1 MLLKLSLPEAAK
13 PGMRAKPVEEQWKF
27 VEMYAASGGAGGF
40 EAADSAALKSVA
52 DAPARPPLAALRA
65 VRTGIRTGAAAW
77 LTGFYGAGGP
87 RAVASVLWCF
97 SERCAARAASE
108 LATALALEA
117 AGCAKALVN
126 HPSGL
131 DHVCREGA
139 DLVRAC
145 AAAALACYDHV
156 LAAPAAPP
164 LLEALAVVAHFHAE
178 VGRPLVLD
186 AVRGA
191 SKDGSLAA
199 LAAVVAPRGSGPAA
213 PSRPTR
219 RAVRAGAMAL
229 ANELVCG
236 EADADERGALR
247 EEVSAAFDAST
258 DDAAADGDHADASE
272 ADARGA
278 ALGARSGGLV
288 AAPRA
293 RGAAGGATLPPGGA
307 TDFALEGAALRWG
320 RADASEPAKRRSLV
334 SFGAKAKRGGG
345 AAGSL
350 DLALVA
356 DVCPRSGHPDLGS
369 PSAPR
374 FGLEV
379 VVAGG
384 GVAALA
390 ADTPRE
396 RDAWY
401 AALVV
406 AADRAALKAADPGAR
421 SALRAA
427 LAPYEASAP
436 RVVAAQAAAFRH
448 MAREDAAAG
457 GDGGGVE
464 AVLDAL
470 RKRAAVPRLRAKVEV
485 LGRAALSA
493 IHGGA
498 AAAAWRDAVDALC
511 DGDVP
516 ENLRDLDLE
525 SFDEGPAAPAAP
537 AAPAPATDV
546 ASALSAAAALPPLPA
561 AVPAAPGPADAL
573 AKYRKMLRMH
583 LPRGAVEQK
592 MRAEGVDPALLDGD
606 APEAAAAV
614 AVAGAPAVVAV
625 KDDPTYARF
634 FKMLAMRMPRG
645 AVEQKL
651 AAEGLDPAVLDLDP
665 SKPAPRTRPKKPAP
679 AAPPP
684 AKSYGEKPPV
694 PLRPWHWTALR
705 GDAAAATRW
714 SRAPP
719 SVPFPAEDLHRAL
732 AARTSKPGGAVVASF
747 VRTATTKPAAR
758 ASFVDPRTAQNVGI
772 ALRKMRRPPEELA
785 KLVLRGDACP
795 ESLLDLLASAA
806 PTAEMRGL
814 ALAHRASGAGDD
826 DLDDVERFLVA
837 ASLVPAFDARLE
849 ALDLRVRF
857 GAAARDLEARL
868 SSVEAACTACVE
880 SASLWAALAL
890 LRDVGNVVNGGTPRG
905 GAVGF
910 RLDALSR
917 LEATKAADDGRP
929 FLCRVVAWLDA
940 HDGRL
945 LPSLGRLRVAAD
957 RAARSARA
965 LRADAGALRARVAR
979 GEALLKAEAEA
990 AKRGD
995 APDRAAFV
1003 AALLPVVQ
1011 GARRAVD
1018 GLAARERG
1026 PTAAAAAAL
1035 AAAFGAPPDASSPEL
1050 ILGDELVPFLSALR
1064 DAKADVDAARAA
1076 ESAAARKAAR
1086 ARDDGRAHV
1095 KPARAPPPAPDEGDD
1110 LVAAYR
1116 QVQGDADAT
1125 IARFVLMREA
1135 SQSYARMPTPRALTT
1150 EDPRAALLRK
1160 KSSQAHSFKL

>member
-1 MLLKLSLPEAAK
+1 
-13 PGMRAKPVEEQWKF
+13 MRAKPVEEQWKF

-40 EAADSAALKSVA
+40 EAADSAALKSR
-52 DAPARPPLAALRA
+52 DAGPPRRLAP

-108 LATALALEA
+108 LATAFALEA

-145 AAAALACYDHV
+145 AAAALACSDHV
-156 LAAPAAPP
+156 PAPAAPP

-191 SKDGSLAA
+191 SQDG
-199 LAAVVAPRGSGPAA
+199 
-213 PSRPTR
+213 
-219 RAVRAGAMAL
+219 
-229 ANELVCG
+229 
-236 EADADERGALR
+236 
-247 EEVSAAFDAST
+247 
-258 DDAAADGDHADASE
+258 
-272 ADARGA
+272 
-278 ALGARSGGLV
+278 
-288 AAPRA
+288 
-293 RGAAGGATLPPGGA
+293 
-307 TDFALEGAALRWG
+307 
-320 RADASEPAKRRSLV
+320 
-334 SFGAKAKRGGG
+334 
-345 AAGSL
+345 
-350 DLALVA
+350 
-356 DVCPRSGHPDLGS
+356 
-369 PSAPR
+369 
-374 FGLEV
+374 
-379 VVAGG
+379 
-384 GVAALA
+384 
-390 ADTPRE
+390 PRE

-427 LAPYEASAP
+427 LAPYEANAP
-436 RVVAAQAAAFRH
+436 RIVAAQAAAFRH

-516 ENLRDLDLE
+516 ENLRDLDL
-525 SFDEGPAAPAAP
+525 DA
-537 AAPAPATDV
+537 ATDV

-573 AKYRKMLRMH
+573 AKYRKMLKMHLPRGAVEQKMRAEGVDPALLDEGGPADALAKYRKMLKMH

-606 APEAAAAV
+606 APEAAVAFAV
-614 AVAGAPAVVAV
+614 AEEPAVAAV
-625 KDDPTYARF
+625 KDDPTYAKF
-634 FKMLAMRMPRG
+634 FKMLAMHMPRG

-665 SKPAPRTRPKKPAP
+665 SKPAPKTLPKSKKKP

-684 AKSYGEKPPV
+684 VTSYGEKPPV

-714 SRAPP
+714 SKASPI
-719 SVPFPAEDLHRAL
+719 VPFPAEDLHRAL

-785 KLVLRGDACP
+785 RLVLRGDACP

-826 DLDDVERFLVA
+826 DLDDVERFLVQ

-868 SSVEAACTACVE
+868 SSVEAASTACVE

-890 LRDVGNVVNGGTPRG
+890 LRDVGNGVNGGTPRG
-905 GAVGF
+905 GAAGF

-929 FLCRVVAWLDA
+929 FLCRVVTWLDA
-940 HDGRL
+940 YDGQL
-945 LPSLGRLRVAAD
+945 LPSLGGSVAAD
-957 RAARSARA
+957 RRDQRA
-965 LRADAGALRARVAR
+965 PADVGALRARVAR

-995 APDRAAFV
+995 EPDRAAFI
-1003 AALLPVVQ
+1003 ASLLPV
-1011 GARRAVD
+1011 
-1018 GLAARERG
+1018 
-1026 PTAAAAAAL
+1026 
-1035 AAAFGAPPDASSPEL
+1035 L

-1064 DAKADVDAARAA
+1064 DAKADDVGARGRIRRGAQGRAGARRRPRLRQARARAA
-1076 ESAAARKAAR
+1076 AGARR
-1086 ARDDGRAHV
+1086 GR
-1095 KPARAPPPAPDEGDD
+1095 RR
-1110 LVAAYR
+1110 VAAYR